1 MFLFCGLYNLLQN
14 FVIECKIAL
23 KMSFLSYYSLNQALS
38 FIVLVV
44 MYRDLYQPTFIVN
57 TT

>member
-1 MFLFCGLYNLLQN
+1 MFFFVVCIMLQN

-44 MYRDLYQPTFIVN
+44 M
-57 TT
+57 

>member
-1 MFLFCGLYNLLQN
+1 MFFLWSVYNLLQN

-23 KMSFLSYYSLNQALS
+23 KMSFVSYYYLNQTLG

-44 MYRDLYQPTFIVN
+44 L
-57 TT
+57 

>member
-1 MFLFCGLYNLLQN
+1 MFFLWSVYNLLQN

-23 KMSFLSYYSLNQALS
+23 KMSFLSYYSLNRALS

-44 MYRDLYQPTFIVN
+44 M
-57 TT
+57 

>member
-1 MFLFCGLYNLLQN
+1 MFFFCGLYNLLQN

-44 MYRDLYQPTFIVN
+44 M
-57 TT
+57 